1 MRRDEL
7 GHLEHGDLGLAAED
21 GLKERVG
28 VDVAL
33 VLGVL
38 ETVFLDVVPD
48 FFGELTAG
56 DRGGADNGRE
66 NGVGLNRFEE
76 GGIGFAFRFC
86 CSWHVGWFLWLRL
99 PSRMAGCQYSRGFV
113 NEAD

>member
-1 MRRDEL
+1 MGRDEL
-7 GHLEHGDLGLAAED
+7 GHLEHGDLGLTAED
-21 GLKERVG
+21 GLEERVG

-48 FFGELTAG
+48 FFGELAAG
-56 DRGGADNGRE
+56 DRGGADDGRE
-66 NGVGLNRFEE
+66 NGVRLNGFEE
-76 GGIGFAFRFC
+76 GGIGFAFRFGC
-86 CSWHVGWFLWLRL
+86 CWHVGWFFWLRH
-99 PSRMAGCQYSRGFV
+99 PGRAAGRQYSRGFV